1 MRQLLDGLC
10 AEYRIEDQ
18 IAWYY
23 TPMHIRFSRQFQ
35 PLVTV
40 YDVMDELSA
49 FKGAAT
55 RMLQVE
61 EELLR
66 RADLV
71 FTGGPSLYEAKRSR
85 HPDVHLFPSAV
96 DHEHFARARGPI
108 EEPEDQAAIAR
119 PRIGYFG
126 VVDERIDFDLIDAVA
141 GLRPDWQF
149 VFVGPIVKVSDD
161 SVPRGANIHWMEVR
175 DYRTL
180 PAYISGWDVAIMPF
194 AHNDATRFISPTK
207 GPEYLVAGRPVVSTS
222 IRDVVEPYGRLG
234 LVRIADD
241 PDAFVAA
248 IQAAMDEDATER
260 RERADRFLA
269 DTSWDRTWQEMS
281 GHISR
286 VLARATDD
294 ARQVAR

>member
-10 AEYRIEDQ
+10 AEYRIEEQ

-23 TPMHIRFSRQFQ
+23 TPMHLRFSRQFE

-49 FKGAAT
+49 FRGAAAG
-55 RMLQVE
+55 MLTME
-61 EELLR
+61 EELLG

-71 FTGGPSLYEAKRSR
+71 FTGGQSLYEAKRRR
-85 HPDVHLFPSAV
+85 HRDVQLFPSAV
-96 DHEHFARARGPI
+96 DHDHFARARGAI
-108 EEPEDQAAIAR
+108 EEPEDQAKFGR

-126 VVDERIDFDLIDAVA
+126 VVDERIDFELIDAVA
-141 GLRPDWQF
+141 ALRPDWQF
-149 VFVGPIVKVSDD
+149 VFVGPIVKVADEH
-161 SVPRGANIHWMEVR
+161 VPKRENLHWMEAR
-175 DYRTL
+175 DYRSL

-194 AHNDATRFISPTK
+194 AHNESTRFISPTK

-248 IQAAMDEDATER
+248 IEASLNEDASER

-269 DTSWDRTWQEMS
+269 DISWDRTWQEMS
-281 GHISR
+281 AHVSR
-286 VLARATDD
+286 VLARSTAD
-294 ARQVAR
+294 ARQVAP